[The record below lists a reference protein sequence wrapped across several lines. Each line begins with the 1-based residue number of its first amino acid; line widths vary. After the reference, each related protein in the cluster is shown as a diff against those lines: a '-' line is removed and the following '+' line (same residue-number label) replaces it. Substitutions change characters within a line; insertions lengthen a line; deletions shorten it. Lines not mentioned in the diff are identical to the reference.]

1 MKRTHLLIAGL
12 LMASTAHA
20 QEPNRGI
27 GDYPG
32 DPRENFAPSL
42 QPDPS
47 YRNVALRR
55 PAYASSSYDYNL
67 TAQLVTDGIVE
78 ARPPRT
84 IATATSALGV
94 LDRHAR
100 EWLVDGN
107 WVSTVD
113 LPGPSGWVQLALL
126 GGQAPLEIDRLAVEG
141 RVQATSEQ
149 PENWKV
155 TALGSDD
162 AQAWT
167 TLGWAA
173 GMARPGGDLAAS
185 IAFRAPARSRYY
197 RLVFDNPRAALWR
210 IGEVK
215 AYSGDRQVQLGGP
228 HHFTSAWASAGRG
241 EEWVRV
247 DLGAPCS
254 IDRLALH
261 WVRRPAA
268 GAIEISETGEAWQ
281 PVHTLGAAPPDGS
294 AESIGLRRPVRARHV
309 RVRMTRPAGPDGVVL
324 SELEVFGRGGLVAR
338 PAPAPPVRADGRV
351 DLAGGRWRVE
361 RDSQVSADGATL
373 SRAGFDDAGWV
384 VATVPGTVLT
394 SYYNAGALPD
404 PNFGDNQLQVSDAFF
419 HADFWYR
426 TEFATPSAAAGR
438 RLWLNFDGINWKAE
452 VFLNGAQLGRIEGAF
467 TRARFEVTDQ
477 LRRDAPNALAV
488 RIVKV
493 ANPGSVKEKTYQN
506 PDKNGGVLGAD
517 NPTYHASIG
526 WDWIPTIRGRN
537 TGIWNDVF
545 LTSSGPVTIEDPLVT
560 TVLPLRDT
568 SRADVT
574 LRLGLRNHAGES
586 VSGTLR
592 GRFGEVQLALPVT
605 VPANT
610 EAAVTLDP
618 TTHAALSM
626 ASPRLWWPNGYGEP
640 ALHDVELRFETGATG
655 GPISSEVRFE
665 AGIRQFTYSEAG
677 GALRLWV
684 NGRRFVPRG
693 GNWGFPESMLR
704 YRGREY
710 DIAMRYHRDMNF
722 NMVRNWVGQNGDDE
736 LYEAADRH
744 GIVIWQDFWLANPWD
759 GPDPEDEPMFMRNV
773 TDTVRRIRKHASV
786 GLYCGRNEGYPPKT
800 LDDAIRAVLGADHPG
815 IHYISSSADDVASG
829 HGPYRAM
836 PLTYYFGERATARFH
851 SEMGMPNIVT
861 MDSLK
866 QMMPAEAMWPQDR
879 MWGLHDFCLEGAQ
892 GGSSYLERIQRNY
905 GPVTNVEDW
914 VALAQFVN
922 YDGYRAMYEAQSR
935 NRMGLLIWM
944 SHPTW
949 PSFVWQTY
957 DYYFDTTA
965 AFYGAKKASE
975 PLHVQLNP
983 VSREHAP
990 FGATTTAVEV
1000 VNYSGGTH
1008 NGLAVSARVLN
1019 LDGTVAWERTAAVD
1033 SAEDSTVSPFA
1044 LEVPVGVSRAHIV
1057 RLTLLRGETLISQN
1071 DYIRGL
1077 QEGDLRDLRGLPA
1090 ATVETA
1096 TTVERDGAEW
1106 ALTTRLRNTSAQPA
1120 LHVRVKPVGGRSG
1133 ERILPAFSSDNY
1145 LVLLPGETRTI
1156 TTRVVH
1162 ADTRGETPVIL
1173 VEGFNVK
1180 AVAAATGAPA
1190 GRARGAAPAVTK

>member
-1 MKRTHLLIAGL
+1 MKLAHLVLAGL
-12 LMASTAHA
+12 LMATAAHA
-20 QEPNRGI
+20 QEFNRGI

-32 DPRENFAPSL
+32 HPRENVAPTL
-42 QPDPS
+42 QVDPS

-55 PAYASSSYDYNL
+55 PAFASSSYDYNL

-78 ARPPRT
+78 LRPPRVLS
-84 IATATSALGV
+84 TATSQLGT

-113 LPGPSGWVQLALL
+113 LPGPSGWVQLALA
-126 GGQAPLEIDRLAVEG
+126 GGEAPLEIDRLAVEG
-141 RVQATSEQ
+141 RVLATSEQ
-149 PENWKV
+149 PENWKI

-162 AQAWT
+162 GQAWT
-167 TLGWAA
+167 ALGWAA
-173 GMARPGGDLAAS
+173 GMARPGGDLMAS
-185 IAFRAPARSRYY
+185 IPFTEPSRSRHY
-197 RLVFDNPRAALWR
+197 RLVFDNPRAAMWR
-210 IGEVK
+210 VGEVK
-215 AYSGDRQVQLGGP
+215 ASRGGQPIPLGGP
-228 HHFTSAWASAGRG
+228 HHFTSAWMSAGGG
-241 EEWVRV
+241 EEWVSV

-254 IDRLALH
+254 IDKVVLH
-261 WVRRPAA
+261 WVNRPAE
-268 GAIEISETGEAWQ
+268 GAIEISETGNAWR
-281 PVHTLGAAPPDGS
+281 PVHTLGATPPVGA
-294 AESIGLRRPVRARHV
+294 AEAIGLRRPVRARHL
-309 RVRMTRPAGPDGVVL
+309 RVRMSRPTARGGRHVL

-338 PAPAPPVRADGRV
+338 PAPAPAMRPDGRL

-361 RDSQVSADGATL
+361 RDSQVTADGAAL
-373 SRAGFDDAGWV
+373 SRAGFDDGGWV

-404 PNFGDNQLQVSDAFF
+404 PNYGDNQLQISDAFF
-419 HADFWYR
+419 HADFWDR
-426 TEFATPSAAAGR
+426 TEFAAPPAVPGR
-438 RLWLNFDGINWKAE
+438 RHWLNFDGINWKAE
-452 VFLNGAQLGRIEGAF
+452 VYLNGQHLGRIEGAF
-467 TRARFEVTDQ
+467 TRARFEVTDR
-477 LRRDAPNALAV
+477 LRRDAPNALAI

-493 ANPGSVKEKTYQN
+493 ANPGSVKEKTFQN

-545 LTSSGPVTIEDPLVT
+545 LATSGSVTIEDPLVT
-560 TVLPLRDT
+560 SVVQPDG
-568 SRADVT
+568 SRAEVT
-574 LRLGLRNHAGES
+574 LHVGLRNHTGTP
-586 VSGTLR
+586 VSGVLR
-592 GRFGEVQLALPVT
+592 GRFGEVPLELPVT
-605 VPANT
+605 VPAST
-610 EAAVTLDP
+610 ESSVTLDP
-618 TTHAALSM
+618 TTHAALAM
-626 ASPRLWWPNGYGEP
+626 ASPRLWWPNGYGDP
-640 ALHDVELRFETGATG
+640 ALHDVDLRFETGTAG
-655 GPISSEVRFE
+655 GPISSEVTFK
-665 AGIRQFTYSEAG
+665 AGIRQFTYSEEG
-677 GALRLWV
+677 GALRLWI

-710 DIAMRYHRDMNF
+710 DIAMRYHRELNF

-759 GPDPEDEPMFMRNV
+759 GPDPEDEPMFMRNA
-773 TDTVRRIRKHASV
+773 TDTVRRIRHHASV

-800 LDDAIRAVLGADHPG
+800 LDDAIRVVLAAVHPG

-836 PLTYYFGERATARFH
+836 PLGYYFGERATARFH

-892 GGSSYLERIQRNY
+892 GGSSYLERIQKNY
-905 GPVTNVEDW
+905 GPVTNVQDW

-965 AFYGAKKASE
+965 AFFGAKKASE
-975 PLHVQLNP
+975 PLHVQVNP

-990 FGATTTAVEV
+990 FGATTHAVEV
-1000 VNYSGGTH
+1000 VNYSAGTRT
-1008 NGLAVSARVLN
+1008 GLTVSAQVLN
-1019 LDGTVAWERTAAVD
+1019 LDGTVAWEQSARID

-1044 LEVPVGVSRAHIV
+1044 LQFPVEVSRVHLV
-1057 RLTLLRGETLISQN
+1057 RLKLLEGDALISQN
-1071 DYIRGL
+1071 DYVRGT
-1077 QEGDLRDLRGLPA
+1077 QEGDLRDLRRLPPAVVEA
-1090 ATVETA
+1090 ATA
-1096 TTVERDGAEW
+1096 VERAGEEW
-1106 ALTTRLRNTSAQPA
+1106 ALTTRLRNTSAHPA
-1120 LHVRVKPVGGRSG
+1120 LQVRVKPVGARSG
-1133 ERILPAFSSDNY
+1133 ERILPAFSNDNFV
-1145 LVLLPGETRTI
+1145 VLMPGETRTI
-1156 TTRVVH
+1156 TTRLMH
-1162 ADTRGETPVIL
+1162 ADTRGEVPIVV
-1173 VEGFNVK
+1173 VEGFNVQ
-1180 AVAAATGAPA
+1180 AVPVAGAP
-1190 GRARGAAPAVTK
+1190 RPGAAGTPSR